1 MAKANSAQT
10 QLMTASSAAAHAL
23 PKTSDLRLVNGRLVG
38 PTLNDPAVK
47 KRLGAIKTEIRKN
60 PGKALDE
67 YVKRGLLTQRGKLT
81 KAYGG

>member
-1 MAKANSAQT
+1 MAKENLSRK
-10 QLMTASSAAAHAL
+10 QLVAVGRAVAHTL
-23 PKTSDLRLVNGRLVG
+23 PKNGDLRLVNGRLVG

-47 KRLGAIKTEIRKN
+47 KRLGALKTEIRKN
-60 PGKALDE
+60 PEKALDE